1 MSISAACRGARFL
14 RGILGLEGDEGVLE
28 AVAGLEVADDLAA
41 LDVAEPREEQREVLV
56 RSEPLSLDTN
66 SRHIFQT
73 RAYIIIYL
81 LVKPPAQT
89 D

>member
-14 RGILGLEGDEGVLE
+14 RGLLGLESDEGVLE

-66 SRHIFQT
+66 SRNILQT
-73 RAYIIIYL
+73 QAYIYL
-81 LVKPPAQT
+81 
-89 D
+89 